1 MRRLIL
7 FRHAKAE
14 PPDGSSDHERSLVDS
29 GRAAAAAMGRWLAAH
44 DLRPDVALC
53 STAARARATWEL
65 ASEAFEDAPEVR
77 FEGGIYGASPETLLA
92 LTRDAGDDVRTLIIV
107 GHNPGLGQF
116 VEMLATKDVRRAAH
130 EQVEAL
136 PTAGVAVLDLPDGQ
150 WRATSFGDARL
161 DRIMAPKTL
170 RDDGE

>member
-14 PPDGSSDHERSLVDS
+14 PPDGLSDHERGLVES
-29 GRAAAAAMGRWLAAH
+29 GRAAAAAMGRWLAANG
-44 DLRPDVALC
+44 LRPDVALC

-92 LTRDAGDDVRTLIIV
+92 LTRRAGGDAGTLIIV

-116 VEMLATKDVRRAAH
+116 VEMLATKDARDGSK
-130 EQVEAL
+130 EQLEAL
-136 PTAGVAVLDLPDGQ
+136 PTAGVAVLDLPAGE
-150 WRATSFGDARL
+150 WSATAFGEARL
-161 DRIMAPKTL
+161 ARAMAPKIL
-170 RDDGE
+170 KDGGE